1 MQREAALGGQ
11 AGNGGVHD
19 AADELLVGEPRHAR
33 EDAEVGVFGPQSR
46 QRIDLQ
52 KLRRALLVTADVH
65 APAVAAVQRAPGAQ
79 RHVFHLLH
87 QRRRMRR
94 PVFVGDAVLV
104 VVLVGERIDALFG
117 LGAQEDLHDADHA
130 GLAAAAGDAHGEF
143 PSGQIG
149 LDEDGLPEALH
160 QLHARC
166 LKLAAA
172 PDDGLAGAALAR
184 ALCRGLHE
192 IGRAEVQVFQV
203 ALALEDAE
211 IAGGDARVADH
222 VLGHAFVQGHGQGQ
236 RRGEDVGDAV
246 EVENG
251 GHLGFAGDA
260 VHALA
265 DVEDEAPEGY
275 VLNNEKMYFSIKED
289 GKTIKSNVKD
299 KKITGTLEIT
309 KLDVSTSEPLPN
321 TLFEIYDAKTDELL
335 FSERTD
341 DKGQVIIPNLVY
353 GDYYAM
359 ESEAPEG
366 YILNDEKMYFSIKED
381 GQVVKATFTDEK
393 IIVEVPKTALNDS
406 IVLDIVAFALI
417 VAGIGYVIY
426 DKKKNK

>member
-1 MQREAALGGQ
+1 MFSEKT
-11 AGNGGVHD
+11 
-19 AADELLVGEPRHAR
+19 DEN
-33 EDAEVGVFGPQSR
+33 
-46 QRIDLQ
+46 
-52 KLRRALLVTADVH
+52 
-65 APAVAAVQRAPGAQ
+65 
-79 RHVFHLLH
+79 
-87 QRRRMRR
+87 
-94 PVFVGDAVLV
+94 
-104 VVLVGERIDALFG
+104 
-117 LGAQEDLHDADHA
+117 
-130 GLAAAAGDAHGEF
+130 
-143 PSGQIG
+143 GQIII
-149 LDEDGLPEALH
+149 PN
-160 QLHARC
+160 
-166 LKLAAA
+166 
-172 PDDGLAGAALAR
+172 
-184 ALCRGLHE
+184 
-192 IGRAEVQVFQV
+192 
-203 ALALEDAE
+203 LEY
-211 IAGGDARVADH
+211 GDYYII
-222 VLGHAFVQGHGQGQ
+222 
-236 RRGEDVGDAV
+236 ES
-246 EVENG
+246 
-251 GHLGFAGDA
+251 
-260 VHALA
+260 
-265 DVEDEAPEGY
+265 EAPEGY
-275 VLNNEKMYFSIKED
+275 VLNDEKMYFSIKED